1 MESDEKMAIIEVNKQ
16 KKIVGYNRV
25 STIQQNLEANREKLI
40 KAGATK
46 IFEEKKSGTKKNGRK
61 ELSNMLKF
69 IKKNKDKYEI
79 EILVVKIDR
88 LARSILDLRTI
99 VDEILENNAKIT
111 FLEQNLVFDSKN
123 KDDAMPKMM
132 LNFLGMFA
140 ELERDMIVSRTK
152 AGLEFQKENNPNFKN
167 GRRRKLSDEKIDFAI
182 ELLETKSATQVA
194 EILGISRRTLFN
206 YVNARKAEESS

>member
-1 MESDEKMAIIEVNKQ
+1 MAIIEVNKT
-16 KKIVGYNRV
+16 KKIIGYNRV

-40 KAGATK
+40 KFGATK

-61 ELSNMLKF
+61 ELENMLKF

-99 VDEILENNAKIT
+99 VDEILENDAKIT

-123 KDDAMPKMM
+123 KDDAMNKMM

-167 GRRRKLSDEKIDFAI
+167 GRKRKLSDEKIDFAI

-194 EILGISRRTLFN
+194 EIMGISRRTLFN
-206 YVNARKAEESS
+206 YVNARKAESS

>member
-1 MESDEKMAIIEVNKQ
+1 MAIIEVNKT
-16 KKIVGYNRV
+16 KKIIAYNRV

-40 KAGATK
+40 KSGATK

-61 ELSNMLKF
+61 ELENMLKF
-69 IKKNKDKYEI
+69 VKKNKDKYEI

-99 VDEILENNAKIT
+99 VDEILENDAKIT

-123 KDDAMPKMM
+123 KDDGMNKMM

-152 AGLEFQKENNPNFKN
+152 AGLAFQKENNPNFKN
-167 GRRRKLSDEKIDFAI
+167 GRKRKLSDEKIDFAI

-194 EILGISRRTLFN
+194 EIMGISRRTLFN
-206 YVNARKAEESS
+206 YVNARKVESS